1 MKLIRQIFRY
11 IRDGLK
17 NIWRNLFMSISS
29 IFTLTITLSLC
40 ALFVLFAHNSNEFT
54 EQLENEIK
62 IFVEFNKEATTEE
75 IETVID
81 TIEKNSYVTDVEYT
95 TKEQNYQD
103 FIARIGSDDPEL
115 ATFFE
120 NTSDENPL
128 VGTLVVSA
136 DEVSHVDQVAKEI
149 KEMSGIEYV
158 DYGEES
164 SLAAF
169 ANITN
174 MIRQSFSWIVV
185 VLLVL
190 AVFLIQ
196 NTIKLTIYARKNEL
210 KIMKLVGASATH
222 VTVPFLVEGLII
234 GVLGAVGPI
243 LFTMFGYQY
252 LYELLGGV
260 LVIPMFQL
268 TAPLPL
274 VYILSFGV
282 GIISIA
288 ISLIGSFFAVI
299 RYSLKI

>member
-1 MKLIRQIFRY
+1 
-11 IRDGLK
+11 
-17 NIWRNLFMSISS
+17 MSYS
-29 IFTLTITLSLC
+29 
-40 ALFVLFAHNSNEFT
+40 
-54 EQLENEIK
+54 
-62 IFVEFNKEATTEE
+62 
-75 IETVID
+75 
-81 TIEKNSYVTDVEYT
+81 
-95 TKEQNYQD
+95 
-103 FIARIGSDDPEL
+103 
-115 ATFFE
+115 
-120 NTSDENPL
+120 
-128 VGTLVVSA
+128 
-136 DEVSHVDQVAKEI
+136 
-149 KEMSGIEYV
+149 KEMSNISYV

-169 ANITN
+169 ANITK
-174 MIRQSFSWIVV
+174 MIRESFSWIVV

-234 GVLGAVGPI
+234 GVLGAIGPI
-243 LFTMFGYQY
+243 LFTVFGYQY
-252 LYELLGGV
+252 LYELFGGV

-274 VYILSFGV
+274 VYTLSFGI

>member
-1 MKLIRQIFRY
+1 MMLIRQLFRY
-11 IRDGLK
+11 IRDGLT
-17 NIWRNLFMSISS
+17 NIWRNLFMSLSS
-29 IFTLTITLSLC
+29 VFTLTITLSLC
-40 ALFVLFAHNSNEFT
+40 SLFVLFAHNSNEFT

-62 IFVEFNKEATTEE
+62 IFVEFDKNATPEQ
-75 IETVID
+75 IELAINQ
-81 TIEKNSYVTDVEYT
+81 IEQTTYVTSVEHT
-95 TKEQNYQD
+95 SKEEEYQD
-103 FIARIGSDDPEL
+103 FIERIGNDDPEL

-128 VGTLVVSA
+128 ADTSVVSV
-136 DEVSHVDQVAKEI
+136 DEVSHVDQVAETI
-149 KEMSGIEYV
+149 KNIETIDYV

-164 SLAAF
+164 SLSTF
-169 ANITN
+169 ANITD
-174 MIRQSFSWIVV
+174 MIRKSFSWIVV

-234 GVLGAVGPI
+234 GVLGSIIPI
-243 LFTMFGYQY
+243 LFTVFGYQY
-252 LYELLGGV
+252 LYDLLGGV

-274 VYILSFGV
+274 VYGLSFGI
-282 GIISIA
+282 GIISII

>member
-1 MKLIRQIFRY
+1 MLIRQLFRY
-11 IRDGLK
+11 IRDGLT
-17 NIWRNLFMSISS
+17 NIWRNLFMSLSS
-29 IFTLTITLSLC
+29 VFTLTITLSLC
-40 ALFVLFAHNSNEFT
+40 SLFVLFAHNSNEFT

-62 IFVEFNKEATTEE
+62 IFVEFDKNATPEQ
-75 IETVID
+75 IELAINQ
-81 TIEKNSYVTDVEYT
+81 IEQTTYVTSVEHT
-95 TKEQNYQD
+95 SKEEEYQD
-103 FIARIGSDDPEL
+103 FIERIGNDDPEL

-128 VGTLVVSA
+128 ADTSVVSV
-136 DEVSHVDQVAKEI
+136 DEVSHVDQVAETI
-149 KEMSGIEYV
+149 KNIETIDYV

-164 SLAAF
+164 SLSTF
-169 ANITN
+169 ANITD
-174 MIRQSFSWIVV
+174 MIRKSFSWIVV

-234 GVLGAVGPI
+234 GVLGSIIPI
-243 LFTMFGYQY
+243 LFTVFGYQY
-252 LYELLGGV
+252 LYDLLGGV

-274 VYILSFGV
+274 VYGLSFGI
-282 GIISIA
+282 GIISII

>member
-1 MKLIRQIFRY
+1 MKLIRQLFRY

-40 ALFVLFAHNSNEFT
+40 SLFVLFAHNSNEFT

-62 IFVEFNKEATTEE
+62 IFVEFDKVATPEQIQST
-75 IETVID
+75 ID
-81 TIEKNSYVTDVEYT
+81 TIEQNSYVVDVEYT

-103 FIARIGSDDPEL
+103 FIDRIGNDDPEL
-115 ATFFE
+115 AVFFE

-136 DEVSHVDQVAKEI
+136 DAVNHVDQVAKEI
-149 KEMSGIEYV
+149 KEMSNISYV

-169 ANITN
+169 ANITK
-174 MIRQSFSWIVV
+174 MIRESFSWIVV

-234 GVLGAVGPI
+234 GVLGAIGPI
-243 LFTMFGYQY
+243 LFTVFGYQY
-252 LYELLGGV
+252 LYELFGGV

-274 VYILSFGV
+274 VYTLSFGI

>member
-1 MKLIRQIFRY
+1 MLIRQLFRY

-40 ALFVLFAHNSNEFT
+40 SLFVLFAHNSNEFT

-62 IFVEFNKEATTEE
+62 IFVEFDKVATPEQIQST
-75 IETVID
+75 ID
-81 TIEKNSYVTDVEYT
+81 TIEQNSYVVDVEYT

-103 FIARIGSDDPEL
+103 FIDRIGNDDPEL
-115 ATFFE
+115 AVFFE

-136 DEVSHVDQVAKEI
+136 DAVDHVDQVAKEI
-149 KEMSGIEYV
+149 KEMSNISYV

-169 ANITN
+169 ANITK
-174 MIRQSFSWIVV
+174 MIRESFSWIVV

-234 GVLGAVGPI
+234 GVLGAIGPI
-243 LFTMFGYQY
+243 LFTVFGYQY
-252 LYELLGGV
+252 LYELFGGV

-274 VYILSFGV
+274 VYTLSFGI

>member
-1 MKLIRQIFRY
+1 MMLIRQLFRY

-40 ALFVLFAHNSNEFT
+40 SLFVLFAHNSNEFT

-62 IFVEFNKEATTEE
+62 IFVEFDKVATPEQIQST
-75 IETVID
+75 ID
-81 TIEKNSYVTDVEYT
+81 TIEQNSYVVDVEYT

-103 FIARIGSDDPEL
+103 FIDRIGNDDPEL
-115 ATFFE
+115 AVFFE

-136 DEVSHVDQVAKEI
+136 DAVNHVDQVDKEI
-149 KEMSGIEYV
+149 KEMSNISYV

-169 ANITN
+169 ANITK
-174 MIRQSFSWIVV
+174 MIRESFSWIVV

-234 GVLGAVGPI
+234 GVLGAIGPI
-243 LFTMFGYQY
+243 LFTVFGYQY
-252 LYELLGGV
+252 LYELFGGV

-274 VYILSFGV
+274 VYTLSFGI

>member
-1 MKLIRQIFRY
+1 MMLIRQLFRY

-40 ALFVLFAHNSNEFT
+40 SLFVLFAHNSNEFT
-54 EQLENEIK
+54 EHLENEIK
-62 IFVEFNKEATTEE
+62 IFVEFDKVATPEQIQST
-75 IETVID
+75 ID
-81 TIEKNSYVTDVEYT
+81 TIEQNSYVVDVEYT

-103 FIARIGSDDPEL
+103 FIDRIGNDDPEL
-115 ATFFE
+115 AVFFE

-136 DEVSHVDQVAKEI
+136 DAVNHVDQVAKEI
-149 KEMSGIEYV
+149 KEMSNISYV

-169 ANITN
+169 ANITK
-174 MIRQSFSWIVV
+174 MIRESFSWIVV

-234 GVLGAVGPI
+234 GVLGAIGPI
-243 LFTMFGYQY
+243 LFTVFGYQY
-252 LYELLGGV
+252 LYELFGGV

-274 VYILSFGV
+274 VYTLSFGI

>member
-1 MKLIRQIFRY
+1 MMLIRQLFRY

-62 IFVEFNKEATTEE
+62 IFVEFNKEATNEE
-75 IETVID
+75 IQAAID
-81 TIEKNSYVTDVEYT
+81 TIENNTYVTDIEYT
-95 TKEQNYQD
+95 TKEENYQE
-103 FIARIGSDDPEL
+103 FINRIGADDPEL

-128 VGTLVVSA
+128 VGTLVVAA
-136 DEVSHVDQVAKEI
+136 DEVAHVDQVAKEI
-149 KEMSGIEYV
+149 KKIDKIEYV

-164 SLAAF
+164 SLSAF

-243 LFTMFGYQY
+243 LFTVFGYQY
-252 LYELLGGV
+252 LYELFGGV

-268 TAPLPL
+268 TEPLPL
-274 VYILSFGV
+274 VYVLSFGI

>member
-1 MKLIRQIFRY
+1 MMLIRQLFRY

-17 NIWRNLFMSISS
+17 IIWRNLFMSISS

-40 ALFVLFAHNSNEFT
+40 SLFVLFAHNSNEFT

-62 IFVEFNKEATTEE
+62 IFVEFDKVATPEQIQST
-75 IETVID
+75 ID
-81 TIEKNSYVTDVEYT
+81 TIEQNSYVVDVEYT

-103 FIARIGSDDPEL
+103 FIDRIGNDDPEL
-115 ATFFE
+115 AVFFE

-136 DEVSHVDQVAKEI
+136 DAVNHVDQVAKEI
-149 KEMSGIEYV
+149 KEMSNISYV

-169 ANITN
+169 ANITK
-174 MIRQSFSWIVV
+174 MIRESFSWIVV

-234 GVLGAVGPI
+234 GVLGAIGPI
-243 LFTMFGYQY
+243 LFTVFGYQY
-252 LYELLGGV
+252 LYELFGGV

-274 VYILSFGV
+274 VYTLSFGI

>member
-1 MKLIRQIFRY
+1 MMLIRQLFRY

-40 ALFVLFAHNSNEFT
+40 SLFVLFAHNSNELT

-62 IFVEFNKEATTEE
+62 IFVEFDKVATPEQIQST
-75 IETVID
+75 ID
-81 TIEKNSYVTDVEYT
+81 TIEQNSYVVDVEYT

-103 FIARIGSDDPEL
+103 FIDRIGNDDPEL
-115 ATFFE
+115 AVFFE

-136 DEVSHVDQVAKEI
+136 DAVNHVDQVAKEI
-149 KEMSGIEYV
+149 KEMSNSSDV

-169 ANITN
+169 ANITK
-174 MIRQSFSWIVV
+174 MIRESFSWIVV

-234 GVLGAVGPI
+234 GVLGAIGPI
-243 LFTMFGYQY
+243 LFTVFGYQY
-252 LYELLGGV
+252 LYELFGGV

-274 VYILSFGV
+274 VYTLSFGI

>member
-1 MKLIRQIFRY
+1 MMLIRQLFRY
-11 IRDGLK
+11 IRDGLT

-40 ALFVLFAHNSNEFT
+40 SLFVLFAHNSNEFT

-62 IFVEFNKEATTEE
+62 IFVEFDKGATPEE
-75 IETVID
+75 IELAINQ
-81 TIEKNSYVTDVEYT
+81 IEQTNYVTSVEHT
-95 TKEQNYQD
+95 SKEEEYHS
-103 FIARIGSDDPEL
+103 FIERIGNDDPEL
-115 ATFFE
+115 ASFFE

-128 VGTLVVSA
+128 VDTSVVSV
-136 DEVSHVDQVAKEI
+136 DEVSHVDEVAKKI
-149 KEMSGIEYV
+149 KDIEAIDYV

-164 SLAAF
+164 SLSSF
-169 ANITN
+169 ANITD

-234 GVLGAVGPI
+234 GVLGSIVPI
-243 LFTMFGYQY
+243 LLTVFGYQY

-274 VYILSFGV
+274 VYGLSFGV
-282 GIISIA
+282 GIISIL

>member
-1 MKLIRQIFRY
+1 MMLIRQLFRY

-40 ALFVLFAHNSNEFT
+40 SLFVLFAHNSNEFT

-62 IFVEFNKEATTEE
+62 IFVEFDKVATPEQIQST
-75 IETVID
+75 ID
-81 TIEKNSYVTDVEYT
+81 TLEQNSYVVDVEYT

-103 FIARIGSDDPEL
+103 FIDRIGNDDPEL
-115 ATFFE
+115 AVFFE

-136 DEVSHVDQVAKEI
+136 DAVNHVDQVAKEI
-149 KEMSGIEYV
+149 KEMSNISYV

-169 ANITN
+169 ANITK
-174 MIRQSFSWIVV
+174 MIRESFSWIVV

-234 GVLGAVGPI
+234 GVLGAIGPI
-243 LFTMFGYQY
+243 LFTVFGYQY
-252 LYELLGGV
+252 LYELFGGV

-274 VYILSFGV
+274 VYTLSFGI

>member
-1 MKLIRQIFRY
+1 MMLIRQLFRY

-40 ALFVLFAHNSNEFT
+40 SLFVLFAHNSNEFT

-62 IFVEFNKEATTEE
+62 IFVEFDKVATPEQIQST
-75 IETVID
+75 ID
-81 TIEKNSYVTDVEYT
+81 TIEQNSYVVDVEYT

-103 FIARIGSDDPEL
+103 FIDRIGNDDPEL
-115 ATFFE
+115 AVFFE

-136 DEVSHVDQVAKEI
+136 DAVNHVDQVAKEI
-149 KEMSGIEYV
+149 KEMSNISYV

-169 ANITN
+169 ANITK
-174 MIRQSFSWIVV
+174 MIRESFSWIVV

-190 AVFLIQ
+190 AVFLIK

-234 GVLGAVGPI
+234 GVLGAIGPI
-243 LFTMFGYQY
+243 LFTVFGYQY
-252 LYELLGGV
+252 LYELFGGV

-274 VYILSFGV
+274 VYTLSFGI

>member
-1 MKLIRQIFRY
+1 MS
-11 IRDGLK
+11 
-17 NIWRNLFMSISS
+17 NIS
-29 IFTLTITLSLC
+29 
-40 ALFVLFAHNSNEFT
+40 
-54 EQLENEIK
+54 
-62 IFVEFNKEATTEE
+62 
-75 IETVID
+75 
-81 TIEKNSYVTDVEYT
+81 
-95 TKEQNYQD
+95 
-103 FIARIGSDDPEL
+103 
-115 ATFFE
+115 
-120 NTSDENPL
+120 
-128 VGTLVVSA
+128 
-136 DEVSHVDQVAKEI
+136 
-149 KEMSGIEYV
+149 YV

-169 ANITN
+169 ANITK
-174 MIRQSFSWIVV
+174 MIRESFSWIVV

-234 GVLGAVGPI
+234 GVLGAIGPI
-243 LFTMFGYQY
+243 LFTVFGYQY
-252 LYELLGGV
+252 LYELFGGV

-274 VYILSFGV
+274 VYTLSFGI

>member
-1 MKLIRQIFRY
+1 MMLIRQLFRY

-40 ALFVLFAHNSNEFT
+40 SLFVLFAHNSNEFT

-62 IFVEFNKEATTEE
+62 IFVEFDKVATPEQIQST
-75 IETVID
+75 ID
-81 TIEKNSYVTDVEYT
+81 TIEQNSYVVDVEYT

-103 FIARIGSDDPEL
+103 FIDRIGNDDPEL
-115 ATFFE
+115 AVFFE

-136 DEVSHVDQVAKEI
+136 DAVNHVDQVAKEI
-149 KEMSGIEYV
+149 KEMSNISYV

-169 ANITN
+169 ANITK
-174 MIRQSFSWIVV
+174 MIRESFSWIVV

-234 GVLGAVGPI
+234 GVLGAIGPI
-243 LFTMFGYQY
+243 LFTVFGYQY
-252 LYELLGGV
+252 LYELFGGV

-274 VYILSFGV
+274 VYTLSFGI

-299 RYSLKI
+299 R

>member
-1 MKLIRQIFRY
+1 MMLIRQLFRY

-40 ALFVLFAHNSNEFT
+40 SLFVLFAHNSNEFT

-62 IFVEFNKEATTEE
+62 IFVEFDKVATPEQIQST
-75 IETVID
+75 ID
-81 TIEKNSYVTDVEYT
+81 TIEQNSYVVDVEYT

-103 FIARIGSDDPEL
+103 FIDRIGNDDPEL
-115 ATFFE
+115 AVFFE

-136 DEVSHVDQVAKEI
+136 DAVNHVDQVAKEI
-149 KEMSGIEYV
+149 KEMSNISYV

-169 ANITN
+169 ANITK
-174 MIRQSFSWIVV
+174 MIRESFSWIVV

-234 GVLGAVGPI
+234 GVLGAIGPI
-243 LFTMFGYQY
+243 LFTVFGYQY
-252 LYELLGGV
+252 LYELFGGV

-274 VYILSFGV
+274 VYTLSFGI

>member
-1 MKLIRQIFRY
+1 MMLIRQLFRY

-40 ALFVLFAHNSNEFT
+40 SLFVLFAHNSNEFT

-62 IFVEFNKEATTEE
+62 IFVEFDKVATPEQIQST
-75 IETVID
+75 ID
-81 TIEKNSYVTDVEYT
+81 TIEQNSYVVDVEYT

-103 FIARIGSDDPEL
+103 FIDRIGNDDPEL
-115 ATFFE
+115 AVFFE

-136 DEVSHVDQVAKEI
+136 DAVNHVDQVAKEI
-149 KEMSGIEYV
+149 KEMSNISYV

-169 ANITN
+169 ANITK
-174 MIRQSFSWIVV
+174 MIRESFSWIVV

-190 AVFLIQ
+190 AIFLIQ

-234 GVLGAVGPI
+234 GVLGAIGPI
-243 LFTMFGYQY
+243 LFTVFGYQY
-252 LYELLGGV
+252 LYELFGGV

-274 VYILSFGV
+274 VYTLSFGI

>member
-1 MKLIRQIFRY
+1 MMLIRQLFRY

-40 ALFVLFAHNSNEFT
+40 SLFVLFAHNSNEFT

-62 IFVEFNKEATTEE
+62 IFVEFDKVATPEQIQST
-75 IETVID
+75 ID
-81 TIEKNSYVTDVEYT
+81 TIEQNSYVVDVEYT

-103 FIARIGSDDPEL
+103 FIDRIGNDDPEL
-115 ATFFE
+115 AVFFE

-136 DEVSHVDQVAKEI
+136 DAVNHVDQVAKEI
-149 KEMSGIEYV
+149 KEMSNISYV

-169 ANITN
+169 ANITK
-174 MIRQSFSWIVV
+174 MIRESFSWIVV

-222 VTVPFLVEGLII
+222 VTVPFLVEG
-234 GVLGAVGPI
+234 
-243 LFTMFGYQY
+243 
-252 LYELLGGV
+252 
-260 LVIPMFQL
+260 
-268 TAPLPL
+268 
-274 VYILSFGV
+274 
-282 GIISIA
+282 
-288 ISLIGSFFAVI
+288 
-299 RYSLKI
+299 

>member
-1 MKLIRQIFRY
+1 MMLIRQLFRY

-40 ALFVLFAHNSNEFT
+40 SLFVLFAHNSNEFT

-62 IFVEFNKEATTEE
+62 IFVEFDKVATPEQIQST
-75 IETVID
+75 ID
-81 TIEKNSYVTDVEYT
+81 TIEQNSYVVDVEYT

-103 FIARIGSDDPEL
+103 FIDRIGNDDPEL
-115 ATFFE
+115 AIFFE

-136 DEVSHVDQVAKEI
+136 DAVNHVDQVAKEI
-149 KEMSGIEYV
+149 KEMSNISYV

-169 ANITN
+169 ANITK
-174 MIRQSFSWIVV
+174 MIRESFSWIVV

-234 GVLGAVGPI
+234 GVLGAIGPI
-243 LFTMFGYQY
+243 LFTVFGYQY
-252 LYELLGGV
+252 LYELFGGV

-274 VYILSFGV
+274 VYTLSFGI

>member
-1 MKLIRQIFRY
+1 MMLIRQLFRY

-40 ALFVLFAHNSNEFT
+40 SLFVLFAHNSNEFT

-62 IFVEFNKEATTEE
+62 IFVEFDKVATPEQIQST
-75 IETVID
+75 ID
-81 TIEKNSYVTDVEYT
+81 TIEQNSYVVDVEYT

-103 FIARIGSDDPEL
+103 FIDRIGNDDPEL
-115 ATFFE
+115 AVFFE

-136 DEVSHVDQVAKEI
+136 DAVNHVDQVAKEI
-149 KEMSGIEYV
+149 KEMSNISYV

-169 ANITN
+169 ANITK
-174 MIRQSFSWIVV
+174 MIRESFSWIVV

-234 GVLGAVGPI
+234 GVLGAIGPI
-243 LFTMFGYQY
+243 LFTVFGYQY
-252 LYELLGGV
+252 IYELFGGV

-274 VYILSFGV
+274 VYTLSFGI

>member
-1 MKLIRQIFRY
+1 MMLIRQLFRY

-40 ALFVLFAHNSNEFT
+40 SLFVLFAHNSNEFT

-62 IFVEFNKEATTEE
+62 IFVEFDKVATPEQIQST
-75 IETVID
+75 ID
-81 TIEKNSYVTDVEYT
+81 TIEQNSYVVDVEYT

-103 FIARIGSDDPEL
+103 FIDRIGNDDPEL
-115 ATFFE
+115 AVFFE

-136 DEVSHVDQVAKEI
+136 DAVNHVDQVAKEI
-149 KEMSGIEYV
+149 KEMSNISYV

-169 ANITN
+169 ANITK
-174 MIRQSFSWIVV
+174 MIRESFSWIVV

-210 KIMKLVGASATH
+210 KIMKLVWASATH

-234 GVLGAVGPI
+234 GVLGAIGPI
-243 LFTMFGYQY
+243 LFTVFGYQY
-252 LYELLGGV
+252 LYELFGGV

-274 VYILSFGV
+274 VYTLSFGI

>member
-1 MKLIRQIFRY
+1 MMLIRQLFRY

-40 ALFVLFAHNSNEFT
+40 SLFVLFAHNSNEFT

-62 IFVEFNKEATTEE
+62 IFVEFDKVATPEQIQST
-75 IETVID
+75 ID
-81 TIEKNSYVTDVEYT
+81 TIEQNSYVVDVEYT

-103 FIARIGSDDPEL
+103 FIDRIGNDDPEL
-115 ATFFE
+115 AVFFE

-136 DEVSHVDQVAKEI
+136 DAVNHVDQVAKEI
-149 KEMSGIEYV
+149 KEMSNISYV

-169 ANITN
+169 ANITK
-174 MIRQSFSWIVV
+174 MIRESFSWIVV

-234 GVLGAVGPI
+234 GVLGAIGPI
-243 LFTMFGYQY
+243 LFTVFGYQY
-252 LYELLGGV
+252 LYELFGGV

-274 VYILSFGV
+274 VYTLSFGI

-288 ISLIGSFFAVI
+288 ISLLGSFFAVI

>member
-1 MKLIRQIFRY
+1 MLIRQLFRY

-40 ALFVLFAHNSNEFT
+40 SLFVLFAHNSNEFT

-62 IFVEFNKEATTEE
+62 IFVEFDKVATPEQIQST
-75 IETVID
+75 ID
-81 TIEKNSYVTDVEYT
+81 TIEQNSYVVDVEYT

-103 FIARIGSDDPEL
+103 FIDRIGNDDPEL
-115 ATFFE
+115 AVFFE

-136 DEVSHVDQVAKEI
+136 DAVNHVDQVAKEI
-149 KEMSGIEYV
+149 KEMSNISYV

-169 ANITN
+169 ANITK
-174 MIRQSFSWIVV
+174 MIRESFSWIVV

-234 GVLGAVGPI
+234 GVLGAIGPI
-243 LFTMFGYQY
+243 LFTVFGYQY
-252 LYELLGGV
+252 LYELFGGV

-274 VYILSFGV
+274 VYTLSFGI

>member
-1 MKLIRQIFRY
+1 MMLIRQLFRY

-40 ALFVLFAHNSNEFT
+40 SLFVLFAHNSNEFT

-62 IFVEFNKEATTEE
+62 IFVEFDKVATPEQIQST
-75 IETVID
+75 ID
-81 TIEKNSYVTDVEYT
+81 TIEQNSYVVDVEYT

-103 FIARIGSDDPEL
+103 FIDRIGNDDPEL
-115 ATFFE
+115 AVFFE

-136 DEVSHVDQVAKEI
+136 DAVNHVDQVAKEI
-149 KEMSGIEYV
+149 KEMSNISYV
-158 DYGEES
+158 DYGEKS

-169 ANITN
+169 ANITK
-174 MIRQSFSWIVV
+174 MIRESFSWIVV

-234 GVLGAVGPI
+234 GVLGAIGPI
-243 LFTMFGYQY
+243 LFTVFGYQY
-252 LYELLGGV
+252 LYELFGGV

-274 VYILSFGV
+274 VYTLSFGI

>member
-1 MKLIRQIFRY
+1 MMLIRQLFRY

-40 ALFVLFAHNSNEFT
+40 SLFVLFAHNSNEFT

-62 IFVEFNKEATTEE
+62 IFVEFDKVATPEQIQST
-75 IETVID
+75 ID
-81 TIEKNSYVTDVEYT
+81 TIEQNSYVVDVEYT

-103 FIARIGSDDPEL
+103 FIDRIGNDDPEL
-115 ATFFE
+115 AVFFE

-136 DEVSHVDQVAKEI
+136 DAVNHVDQVAKEI
-149 KEMSGIEYV
+149 KEMSNISYV

-169 ANITN
+169 ANITK
-174 MIRQSFSWIVV
+174 MLRESFSWIVV

-234 GVLGAVGPI
+234 GVLGAIGPI
-243 LFTMFGYQY
+243 LFTVFGYQY
-252 LYELLGGV
+252 LYELFGGV

-274 VYILSFGV
+274 VYTLSFGI

>member
-1 MKLIRQIFRY
+1 MMLIRQLFRY

-40 ALFVLFAHNSNEFT
+40 SLFVLFAHNSNEFT

-62 IFVEFNKEATTEE
+62 IFVEFDKVATPEQIQST
-75 IETVID
+75 ID
-81 TIEKNSYVTDVEYT
+81 TIEQNSYVVDVEYT

-103 FIARIGSDDPEL
+103 FIDRIGNDDPEL
-115 ATFFE
+115 AVFFE

-136 DEVSHVDQVAKEI
+136 DAVDHVDQVAKEI
-149 KEMSGIEYV
+149 KEMSNISYV

-169 ANITN
+169 ANITK
-174 MIRQSFSWIVV
+174 MIRESFSWIVV

-234 GVLGAVGPI
+234 GVLGAIGPI
-243 LFTMFGYQY
+243 LFTVFGYQY
-252 LYELLGGV
+252 LYELFGGV

-274 VYILSFGV
+274 VYTLSFGI